1 MDSGATKNRKKI
13 TMLDLLVSIQSE
25 QPEIRSEK
33 FLFSMAL
40 KLINSRAVLLSGSYA
55 DTKLPLK

>member
-1 MDSGATKNRKKI
+1 
-13 TMLDLLVSIQSE
+13 MLDLLVSIQSE